1 MLRFAPRVLA
11 LSLFV
16 ALIVTPAVS
25 QDVPLRA
32 PPDRPFDVRRIALDL
47 AVDLEAKTIEGSAT
61 LDVSAL
67 RDLRSLRLDA
77 VGHEV
82 SRVARVAP
90 DGGAGDAVPFTYD
103 GEALTIQLSLKREET
118 ASVRVSYRVRD
129 PQDGLY
135 FFGPTADAPEVPY
148 QVWSQGESVTNRFW
162 FPCVDHPDE
171 RQATAMTVRVKK
183 HLTVV
188 SNGDL
193 LERVE
198 DAKAGTAVWRFEQD
212 REHVSYLVTLVV
224 GEFDIVKDTWRGK
237 PLAWYVPVGRGKDAD
252 RSFGRTKDMLDF
264 FSDKIGVEYPWPKY
278 EQIVVEQFEAGG
290 MENTGAT
297 TLNERTLHDERA
309 HLDYSSEGL
318 VAHELAH
325 QWFGDLLTCRDW
337 AHIWLNESFAT
348 YFDALWVEHAR
359 GVDEYELDM
368 LDNVQ
373 GGLPAGK
380 ERPILDQRYPSPDAM
395 FDGRAYPKGASVLH
409 MLRRQ
414 LGEDAWWRG
423 LKLYVARHMDQ
434 GVETNDFR
442 EALEDATGRN
452 LTRFFF
458 DWVERKGNPVLE
470 VRLDRDAE
478 RGLVTITVTQ
488 TQEGEAY
495 AFPCELSFMFGDRE
509 ERHTFDVREKTERF
523 VLPQAEA
530 PTRFR
535 FDPREAVILAET
547 TVHMGR
553 DLWLAQLKDDPT
565 AAGRIRAARA
575 LGRDQSPPARDA
587 LLRSL
592 AEDAFWGVRI
602 ECARALGGIGDDTA
616 RDGLLAGLG
625 QQDPRVRTVCVQALG
640 PRGRDA
646 KTADALAALLGKGD
660 PSYYVEAALVRAYAQ
675 AATDPRA
682 VIETQLSKPSHNEII
697 RIAALETL
705 ASLNDPSLVK
715 AFIDATAL
723 KNEYAVRVSA
733 ARALGVVAGLP
744 GCAEADRLAAVEALR
759 SMVRGANKRGRRA
772 ALDGL
777 RALGAKGAEALPDV
791 EACAARDPQAG
802 IRRQAQEVVERIRA
816 GAAPDQELARLREET
831 RRLQEAKVQL
841 EERLQKL
848 EAAIQPKPGK

>member
-1 MLRFAPRVLA
+1 MLRFAPRALGLSLLLA
-11 LSLFV
+11 LLSP
-16 ALIVTPAVS
+16 ALA

-47 AVDLEAKTIEGSAT
+47 AVDLEAKAIEGSAT

-67 RDLRSLRLDA
+67 CDLRTLRLDA

-82 SRVARVAP
+82 SRVARVGP
-90 DGGAGDAVPFTYD
+90 DGGAGDALPFTYD
-103 GEALTIQLSLKREET
+103 GEALTVQLPLKREEAAT
-118 ASVRVSYRVRD
+118 VRVSYRVRD

-135 FFGPTADAPEVPY
+135 FFGPTPDAPDVPY
-148 QVWSQGESVTNRFW
+148 QVWSQGESITNRFW

-188 SNGDL
+188 SNGEL
-193 LERVE
+193 VE
-198 DAKAGTAVWRFEQD
+198 HLVDDRAGTAVWRFEQD
-212 REHVSYLVTLVV
+212 REHVAYLVTLVV
-224 GEFDIVKDTWRGK
+224 GEFDVVKDTWRNK
-237 PLAWYVPVGRGKDAD
+237 PLAWYVPPGRAKDAD

-264 FSDKIGVEYPWPKY
+264 FSDKLGVEYPWPKY

-359 GVDEYELDM
+359 GVDEYELEM
-368 LDNVQ
+368 LDNVR

-380 ERPILDQRYPSPDAM
+380 DRPILDRRYTSPGAM

-414 LGEDAWWRG
+414 LGEDGWWRG
-423 LKLYVARHMDQ
+423 VRLYVARHMDQ
-434 GVETNDFR
+434 GVETNDLR

-452 LTRFFF
+452 LTRFFH
-458 DWVERKGNPVLE
+458 DWVERKGNPVLD
-470 VRLDRDAE
+470 VRLERDAE
-478 RGLVTITVTQ
+478 RGLMTLKVTQ

-495 AFPCELSFMFGDRE
+495 AFPCEVLFVFGERE
-509 ERHTFDVREKTERF
+509 ERHTFDVREKAERF
-523 VLPQAEA
+523 VLPQAAA

-547 TVHMGR
+547 TLHMGR

-575 LGRDQSPPARDA
+575 LGQDQSPPARDA

-592 AEDAFWGVRI
+592 AEDAFWGVRA
-602 ECARALGGIGDDTA
+602 ECARALGGIGDDAA

-625 QQDPRVRTVCVQALG
+625 QQEPRVRTVCAQALG
-640 PRGRDA
+640 SRGRDA

-660 PSYYVEAALVRAYAQ
+660 PSYYVEAAAVRAYGQ
-675 AATDPRA
+675 AATEPRA
-682 VIETQLSKPSHNEII
+682 LVEAQLAKPSHNEVI

-705 ASLNDPSLVK
+705 AAQNDPTLVK
-715 AFIDATAL
+715 AFVDLTGL
-723 KNEYAVRVSA
+723 KHDYFVRTSA
-733 ARALGVVAGLP
+733 ARALGAIAGLP

-759 SMVRGANKRGRRA
+759 RMVREGNKRGRRA
-772 ALDGL
+772 ALAGL
-777 RALGAKGAEALPDV
+777 SAMGVKGAEALPDV
-791 EACAARDPQAG
+791 EACAARDPQDQ

-841 EERLQKL
+841 EERLEKL
-848 EAAIQPKPGK
+848 EAALQAKPGK